1 MNTDL
6 LLTVFREKKHL
17 FALVDAARTFG
28 LPKFLAG
35 QPAPGQPTRLEARG
49 LIQCLYDGKSAR
61 DLRDFAPYLVEIG
74 GETALL
80 KSLLEKGWGQAWGLW
95 FSCPLPFAEVRRHL
109 RRLLVVKVEGGA
121 DMFFR
126 FYDPRVLRVYL
137 PTCTEAERKDVFGPI
152 TEFFLED
159 EEPSTCL
166 VLTNGPRGLLT
177 ERRPVVRNQL
187 YNSPFG
193 YTRL

>member
-6 LLTVFREKKHL
+6 LLTAFLQKKHL

-28 LPKFLAG
+28 LPKFLTG
-35 QPAPGQPTRLEARG
+35 RPMPGQATRLGAKG
-49 LIQCLYDGKSAR
+49 CIQCLYDGKSAH

-74 GETALL
+74 GENAVL
-80 KSLLEKGWGQAWGLW
+80 KSLLENGWGQAWGLW
-95 FSCPLPFAEVRRHL
+95 FSCPLPFAEVRKHL
-109 RRLLVVKVEGGA
+109 RRFLVVKVEGEA

-152 TEFFLED
+152 TELFMED
-159 EEPSTCL
+159 EDPSTCL
-166 VLTNGPRGLLT
+166 VMRNSPRGLVT
-177 ERRPVVRNQL
+177 ERIPPELRGAMTSQKYL
-187 YNSPFG
+187 K
-193 YTRL
+193 L